1 MTKLEHAFLEA
12 AKLSPSE
19 QDALADLILQE
30 LASESRW
37 SEAFG
42 RSQDKLEQLADEALN
57 EHRAGKTHPL
67 DPDHL

>member
-1 MTKLEHAFLEA
+1 MTKLEQAFSEA
-12 AKLSPSE
+12 AKLSPPE

-37 SEAFG
+37 SEAFE
-42 RSQDKLEQLADEALN
+42 RSQDKLAQLADEALN
-57 EHRAGKTHPL
+57 EHRAGKSHPF